1 VPRRQLTAKRQQAQ
15 PRATFK
21 ESPRVAG
28 QAVLAQGIPAFGGER
43 ALGVDGFNIGL
54 DERKR
59 LLALPRPVRRIEASA
74 LFAGTAGCWC
84 VAFQDVS
91 DGVGGEVNAV
101 LGEVSGKPLASVVGF
116 LVALRHALLY
126 VGVGFSGL
134 AFWGFGQVVQCL
146 LSVLL
151 VAFDPLAHALWGGV
165 GLLCGFAVVLGLLV
179 EVDDAFGCLE
189 GVRGVYLLIGKF
201 HRGRAFCCARCGSGS
216 TGGAPAFFKC
226 G

>member
-1 VPRRQLTAKRQQAQ
+1 VQRRQLTAKRQQVQ

-21 ESPRVAG
+21 KSPLVAG
-28 QAVLAQGIPAFGGER
+28 QAMLAQGIPAFGAER
-43 ALGVDGFNIGL
+43 ALGVDGFDIGL

-59 LLALPRPVRRIEASA
+59 FLALPRPMRRIEASA

-84 VAFQDVS
+84 VAFQEVS
-91 DGVGGEVNAV
+91 EGVGGEVNAV
-101 LGEVSGKPLASVVGF
+101 LGEVAGEALASVVGF
-116 LVALRHALLY
+116 LVALPHALLY

-146 LSVLL
+146 LAVLL

-165 GLLCGFAVVLGLLV
+165 VSWCGFAVVLGLLV
-179 EVDDAFGCLE
+179 DVDDAFACLD

-201 HRGRAFCCARCGSGS
+201 HRWRAFCCARC
-216 TGGAPAFFKC
+216 
-226 G
+226 